1 MRQHYQTLQDRI
13 LQRQINARRLE
24 MDRRR
29 LEIQERLRDL
39 GQVTDNQVET
49 FRDRFF
55 AGQER
60 LFQSQDAYI
69 NALENLREVMGYFE

>member
-1 MRQHYQTLQDRI
+1 MEIGT
-13 LQRQINARRLE
+13 RRLAIE
-24 MDRRR
+24 RRR

-55 AGQER
+55 LAQER
-60 LFQSQDAYI
+60 LFRTQDAYI
-69 NALENLREVMGYFE
+69 AAVEDLRGVMGYFE